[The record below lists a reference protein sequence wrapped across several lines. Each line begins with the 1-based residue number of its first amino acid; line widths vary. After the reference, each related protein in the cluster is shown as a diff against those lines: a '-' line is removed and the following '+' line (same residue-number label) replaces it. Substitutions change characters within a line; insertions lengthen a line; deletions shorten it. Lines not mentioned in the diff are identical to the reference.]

1 MPNIKC
7 PKCQTLLFVDDQL
20 IGQDCICTC
29 GHQFHVEN
37 TIQKTPKKQ
46 IVAQPQRRIIQPS
59 TPHLDG
65 IQEERAPRPRIATIL
80 AALGYLSLV
89 AGVIILIISII
100 EGSDP
105 RKTDALDELQTNLD
119 MIYGSSLIAS
129 SFSLLVS
136 STIITL
142 LSEISFYGRELFR
155 IKKTEQKSNQ

>member
-1 MPNIKC
+1 VSKVPDSIIC
-7 PKCQTLLFVDDQL
+7 RRSTD
-20 IGQDCICTC
+20 GQDCICTC

-105 RKTDALDELQTNLD
+105 KAVDSLRVNIG
-119 MIYGSSLIAS
+119 MIYGSSLVAS

-136 STIITL
+136 SAIITH
-142 LSEISFYGRELFR
+142 LSEISFYSRELFR
-155 IKKTEQKSNQ
+155 IKKAEQKSNQ

>member
-105 RKTDALDELQTNLD
+105 KAVDTLQVD
-119 MIYGSSLIAS
+119 VGMIYGSSLIAS